1 MQGYDIMSHFMGI
14 TPTYSFKNGR
24 FWLPMNYTYMDL
36 QSDKYYTGFL
46 VTPTYLRLF
55 TQNLGLEVGAKYNRQ
70 YYWTPL
76 FLSQE
81 DRSGNAWGGNV
92 GLYYFFKKQ
101 KGFVQA
107 RLGYLNNNTVGSNW
121 DSSSYNLLLSLL
133 WPITEKLKY
142 NMFLDLTQQPF
153 AHTFYNGA
161 TVGNIQGAPLI
172 PQPKRRDQIAMFGMA
187 ATYELCKGLEAGIHW
202 YFIRDNSNIN
212 LYNYSRHIAGGQIA
226 YRY

>member
-1 MQGYDIMSHFMGI
+1 MSHFFGL
-14 TPTYSFKNGR
+14 TPTYSLKNGR
-24 FWLPMNYTYMDL
+24 FWFPVSYTYMDL

-46 VTPTYLRLF
+46 VTPTYLHLL
-55 TQNLGLEVGAKYNRQ
+55 TEKIGLELGAKYNRQ
-70 YYWTPL
+70 YYWTPV
-76 FLSQE
+76 FFSQD
-81 DRSGNAWGGNV
+81 DRTGNAWGGNV
-92 GLYYFFKKQ
+92 GMYYFFKKQ

-107 RLGYLNNNTVGSNW
+107 RISYLNNNTNGTNW
-121 DSSSYNLLLSLL
+121 DSNSYNLLLSLL

-161 TVGNIQGAPLI
+161 TVDNIAGAPLI
-172 PQPKRRDQIAMFGMA
+172 PQPKRRDQILMFGVQ
-187 ATYELCKGLEAGIHW
+187 ATYEFFKGFEGGIHW

-212 LYNYSRHIAGGQIA
+212 LYNYSRHIAGGQLA